1 MAGRMGNRKRT
12 VQSVYVY
19 KVDVERNLLYV
30 KGQVPGKPGLFLKI
44 TDALRKPPQKP
55 AYPTWGFGEFAE
67 GAPSGVSVGKMDD
80 PFITQSDLGVLNRG
94 LLTLKTDCGRS

>member
-1 MAGRMGNRKRT
+1 M
-12 VQSVYVY
+12 
-19 KVDVERNLLYV
+19 
-30 KGQVPGKPGLFLKI
+30 FLKI

-80 PFITQSDLGVLNRG
+80 PFITQSD
-94 LLTLKTDCGRS
+94 